1 MPRWNHILILYW
13 TAYLIQTARVGPA
26 SVVWDG
32 ADTPASGQS
41 AECGGCGQKGN
52 PSRKV
57 FNSDAPE
64 SAVGA
69 DTPKSAQQTRNAK
82 NMLAFYEM
90 NKNEIE
96 VGRN

>member
-1 MPRWNHILILYW
+1 MWCGTVRTHQPAGKVPSAVGADKRGIPV
-13 TAYLIQTARVGPA
+13 ARYLIQTP
-26 SVVWDG
+26 
-32 ADTPASGQS
+32 P
-41 AECGGCGQKGN
+41 
-52 PSRKV
+52 
-57 FNSDAPE
+57 

>member
-64 SAVGA
+64 CGGCGHPKVGA
-69 DTPKSAQQTRNAK
+69 TDTKCKEHACF
-82 NMLAFYEM
+82 L
-90 NKNEIE
+90 
-96 VGRN
+96 